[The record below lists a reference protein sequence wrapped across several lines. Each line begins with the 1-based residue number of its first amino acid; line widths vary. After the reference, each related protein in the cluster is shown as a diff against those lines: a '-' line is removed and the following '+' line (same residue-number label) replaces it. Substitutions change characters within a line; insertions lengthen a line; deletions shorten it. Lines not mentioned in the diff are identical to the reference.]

1 MTDRNGGD
9 RDRSPGDPDFEEFK
23 LDEGQPWERREQ
35 EEDPYGEP
43 YDPYAENIA
52 TVSCPSCAAVQL
64 SANRHCEEC
73 GAQLLHFGRPPVAPP
88 PLPGVTA
95 GSRALAAIAVVLAV
109 VVGGALIWL
118 AIRGD
123 DAPPEAGSEDT
134 STTSSLVEDSPPVE
148 EIIPADIVCS
158 SEYDNDRLRCE
169 NLIDGDTS
177 TYWNDNS
184 LRGDGA
190 MFTVTFPSAVQLTQI
205 QFWNVP
211 DDLTFRRNYRING
224 VEIIP
229 NDSPGVQFVENLN
242 NENAGPLVVSTPTTE
257 TTQLVIRVASSHP
270 SEDVGGNAAFDELAL
285 AEIRF
290 WGRQYRPSSTR
301 TTVADDS

>member
-9 RDRSPGDPDFEEFK
+9 WERPHRDPDFQEFQ
-23 LDEGQPWERREQ
+23 LGDGQPWDYTEPEGPHEGPY
-35 EEDPYGEP
+35 EED
-43 YDPYAENIA
+43 YDDIA
-52 TVSCPSCAAVQL
+52 TVSCPSCAAVQI
-64 SANRHCEEC
+64 STNRHCEEC
-73 GAQLLHFGRPPVAPP
+73 GAQLVSYGRAPVAPP
-88 PLPGVTA
+88 PIPGVSA
-95 GSRALAAIAVVLAV
+95 GSRALAAIAVVLAI

-123 DAPPEAGSEDT
+123 DAPPEPGAEDT

-148 EIIPADIVCS
+148 EVIPSGIVCS

-169 NLIDGDTS
+169 NLIDGDIA

-184 LRGDGA
+184 LRGEGA
-190 MFTVTFPSAVQLTQI
+190 MFTITFPSAVQLTQI
-205 QFWNVP
+205 QFLNAP

-229 NDSPGVQFVENLN
+229 DDSPGVQFVENLN
-242 NENAGPLVVSTPTTE
+242 NNNDGPLVVSTPTTE
-257 TTQLVIRVASSHP
+257 TTQLVIRVTSAHP

-290 WGRQYRPSSTR
+290 WGREYRPPAPR
-301 TTVADDS
+301 TTAADDS